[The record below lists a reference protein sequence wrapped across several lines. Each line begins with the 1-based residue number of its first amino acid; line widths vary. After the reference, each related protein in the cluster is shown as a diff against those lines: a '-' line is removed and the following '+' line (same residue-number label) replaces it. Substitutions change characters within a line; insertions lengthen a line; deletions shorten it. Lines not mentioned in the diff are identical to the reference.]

1 MDAFDFDGCSICLSE
16 TLDNPRFTVYI
27 IKPNLIKSAD
37 IMQDIKPLLVFSAVL
52 EHGSMHAAAAA
63 LGMTPSAVS
72 QHISRLEALHGVKLL
87 QRSTRRLI
95 PTDAGLSI
103 GSYCRRLQQTLADT
117 QQALDNLKTEAAG
130 EVRITLTS
138 SLIHAPAW
146 QNAFKRLQHE
156 FPAIRPV
163 LYLND
168 HLADLQQESFDI
180 ALRGGDTALDAPDLI
195 ARPLAVWPWR
205 ICAAP
210 AYLDAH
216 EPITEPEALHRHRWI
231 NRLPIHVLMRRGAET
246 YPLHIDNS
254 LYCNQLS
261 AVHTLTLGGF
271 GLSLQ
276 LAGEISADLAEGSLQ
291 TVLPEWTLPTVSLY
305 AVTSYRVQSAKTEAV
320 LRVLQ
325 QSFAA
330 AQTAAP

>member
-1 MDAFDFDGCSICLSE
+1 
-16 TLDNPRFTVYI
+16 
-27 IKPNLIKSAD
+27 
-37 IMQDIKPLLVFSAVL
+37 MQDIKPLMVFAAVL

-72 QHISRLEALHGVKLL
+72 QHISRLETLHGVKLL
-87 QRSTRRLI
+87 QRSTRRLM

-130 EVRITLTS
+130 EVRITLPS
-138 SLIHAPAW
+138 SLIHARAW
-146 QNAFKRLQHE
+146 QTALKRLQYE

-163 LYLND
+163 LHLSD
-168 HLADLQQESFDI
+168 TLADLQQESFDI
-180 ALRGGDTALDAPDLI
+180 ALRGGDRALDAPDLI
-195 ARPLAVWPWR
+195 ARPLAVWPWQ

-216 EPITEPEALHRHRWI
+216 GSVTEPEALLRHRWI
-231 NRLPIHVLMRRGAET
+231 HRLPIHTLLRRGMET
-246 YPLHIDNS
+246 YPLHIENG

-271 GLSLQ
+271 GLSMQ
-276 LAGEISADLAEGSLQ
+276 LAGETDALIAEGRLQ
-291 TVLPEWTLPTVSLY
+291 TVLPDWTLPAVSLY
-305 AVTSYRVQSAKTEAV
+305 AVTSYRVQSAKTETV

-330 AQTAAP
+330 VQTDTP